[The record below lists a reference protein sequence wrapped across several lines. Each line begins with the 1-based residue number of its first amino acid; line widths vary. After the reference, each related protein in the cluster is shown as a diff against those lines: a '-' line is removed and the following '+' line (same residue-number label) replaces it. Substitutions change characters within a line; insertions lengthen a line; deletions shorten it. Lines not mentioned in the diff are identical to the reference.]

1 MKTEK
6 IILTLVLVV
15 ICILITQ
22 IFLAMAVL
30 MLCENTNSR
39 IEIFAYV
46 SSVAPGIILGL
57 FLGKLFELL
66 TGRNFGKMYY
76 RFYSFDKS
84 SNFDN
89 DNKNV
94 D

>member
-30 MLCENTNSR
+30 MLYENTNSR

-89 DNKNV
+89 NNKNV

>member
-39 IEIFAYV
+39 IEIIAYV
-46 SSVAPGIILGL
+46 SSLAPGIILGL
-57 FLGKLFELL
+57 FLGNLFELL
-66 TGRNFGKMYY
+66 TGRSFREMYY

-84 SNFDN
+84 NNFDN

>member
-39 IEIFAYV
+39 IEIFACV